1 MAVLFDNSGETVVLR
16 REVKAIMVS
25 PSSIVWTPFSDTAR
39 TPYAN
44 DNQKVFSVLPG
55 LTDGESEGEEEN
67 KKRGGECRR
76 KKNIIQRALLSVS
89 NGCQRNRSRAL
100 PVARAGWR
108 RSVSLEMGVGPEGGK
123 VPETSEGRTSLSYFS
138 TLNNAANTIQHTAR
152 VKINN

>member
-1 MAVLFDNSGETVVLR
+1 M
-16 REVKAIMVS
+16 
-25 PSSIVWTPFSDTAR
+25 
-39 TPYAN
+39 
-44 DNQKVFSVLPG
+44 
-55 LTDGESEGEEEN
+55 
-67 KKRGGECRR
+67 KKKIRKGGECRR
-76 KKNIIQRALLSVS
+76 KKKNIFQRALLSVS